1 MNSIYGRAS
10 QFWHE
15 ICSMPDMSST
25 PARSKGKLPA
35 PVAKPARKMKPGS
48 QTDPTLLAWLV
59 FGESF
64 ACMQALGFVLLRAGI
79 YLAARG
85 EGR

>member
-1 MNSIYGRAS
+1 MR
-10 QFWHE
+10 
-15 ICSMPDMSST
+15 
-25 PARSKGKLPA
+25 
-35 PVAKPARKMKPGS
+35 PGS